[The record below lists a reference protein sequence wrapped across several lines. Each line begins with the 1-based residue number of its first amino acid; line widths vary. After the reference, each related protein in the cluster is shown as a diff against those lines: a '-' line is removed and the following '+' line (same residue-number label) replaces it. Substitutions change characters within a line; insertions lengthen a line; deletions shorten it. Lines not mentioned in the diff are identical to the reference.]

1 VNNETPVATGRDAD
15 VYAIDGDRVLRR
27 YRAGGDVAQEAAVM
41 TYLAG
46 HGFPVPT
53 VFHAAGT
60 DMVMRRVSGPSML
73 TALRDNGIDAS
84 SAAVTLAGL
93 HRRLHR
99 IPARVSTDPAV
110 RVLHLDLHPDNVL
123 LGPDGPVLIDWRN
136 STEGPPDLD
145 TAMSALILATAAV
158 GEDPGL
164 ATLAGD
170 LLPPFLHA
178 VDGAPQAQLDRVV
191 AMRSVD
197 PNLTEREVADLARA
211 ANLIREII
219 AEQ

>member
-1 VNNETPVATGRDAD
+1 MATGRDAD
-15 VYAIDGDRVLRR
+15 VFAIDGDRVLRR
-27 YRAGGDVAQEAAVM
+27 YRAGGDVTAEAAVM

-73 TALRDNGIDAS
+73 TALRDNGIDAA

-93 HRRLHR
+93 HHRLHR
-99 IPARVSTDPAV
+99 IPARVATDPAT

-136 STEGPPDLD
+136 SAEGPPDLD
-145 TAMSALILATAAV
+145 TAMSALILAQVGV
-158 GEDPGL
+158 GENPGL
-164 ATLAGD
+164 AGIARA
-170 LLPPFLHA
+170 LLPVFLHT
-178 VDGAPQAQLDRVV
+178 VDGAPLAQLDRAV
-191 AMRSVD
+191 AMRSGD
-197 PNLTEREVADLARA
+197 ANLTEREVADLATA
-211 ANLIREII
+211 AILIREII
-219 AEQ
+219 ADR